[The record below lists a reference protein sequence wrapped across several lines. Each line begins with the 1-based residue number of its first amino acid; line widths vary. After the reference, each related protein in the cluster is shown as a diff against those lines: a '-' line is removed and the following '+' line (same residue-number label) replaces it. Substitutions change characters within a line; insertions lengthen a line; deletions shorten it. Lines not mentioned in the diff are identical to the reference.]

1 MLVHSADDAPLHSA
15 ERTMPINDQSN
26 NDILYETGNV

>member
-15 ERTMPINDQSN
+15 ERHNADKDQSN